1 MQPETYYVWAALTS
15 IAATIFGAIM
25 KWAIIPAYAFIK
37 GVGQAIYEINI
48 KIDLIMN
55 NHLHDLKERIER
67 IEEHLFGETGKT
79 KGR

>member
-1 MQPETYYVWAALTS
+1 MQPETYYTWAAITS
-15 IAATIFGAIM
+15 IAATILGALM
-25 KWAIIPAYAFIK
+25 KWAVIPAYTFVRA
-37 GVGQAIYEINI
+37 VGQAINEINL
-48 KIDLIMN
+48 KIDFIMN